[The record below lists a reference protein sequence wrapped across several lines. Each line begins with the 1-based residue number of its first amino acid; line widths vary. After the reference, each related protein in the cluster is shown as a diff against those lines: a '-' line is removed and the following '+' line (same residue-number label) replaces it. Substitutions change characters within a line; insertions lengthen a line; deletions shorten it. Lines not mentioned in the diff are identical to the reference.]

1 MSGTAKRSDTEQQTL
16 KVMPSAIPVTHVTM
30 LGISIAGI
38 LQAGGTWPPV
48 GTIQRTASVTQR
60 RSAMPAICTTKDGNG
75 ITVSDLT
82 NLNKEELQALCERQ
96 HARES
101 MEWKSLG
108 HCLTATSLNLSES
121 LHRSLRSLSDQQREE
136 RIHYLRNNKHEL
148 LRDKVKSY
156 SRKLLNVTN
165 ELYILTGH
173 HGYKRE

>member
-48 GTIQRTASVTQR
+48 GTIQRTASVTQHHN
-60 RSAMPAICTTKDGNG
+60 ALPAICMTKDGNG
-75 ITVSDLT
+75 ISVKGLT
-82 NLNKEELQALCERQ
+82 ALSPEKLKLLCKRQ

-108 HCLTATSLNLSES
+108 HCLTATSPNLSDS